1 MPPHVPKPGAG
12 DTRPRGVRIAD
23 GEYGSPI
30 TSQCMPVDKIRVG
43 KRHRKDIGD
52 RATNGAVMLTVT
64 RDVIDLDGIIAAR
77 LPTNAAAWRLGLTVM
92 TTGNGHPIFALD
104 CQSGGAEVSPV
115 RQNERG
121 VI

>member
-43 KRHRKDIGD
+43 KRHRKDMG
-52 RATNGAVMLTVT
+52 
-64 RDVIDLDGIIAAR
+64 DLDALAANMDALGLLHPVVVAPDGLLLSGER
-77 LPTNAAAWRLGLTVM
+77 RVAAAKLLGWKTIPVTIRSRL
-92 TTGNGHPIFALD
+92 
-104 CQSGGAEVSPV
+104 
-115 RQNERG
+115 
-121 VI
+121 